1 MYIGEYERRKKL
13 KLIQQDKDKTGL
25 TKVVV
30 ALQDQMM
37 ENDDKR
43 KWKME
48 NGKMKNGEWWER
60 MNERYQMLKKCFINQ
75 PRLSKFSKT
84 SDLVNQFLL
93 LSNP

>member
-48 NGKMKNGEWWER
+48 KWKMENDGRK
-60 MNERYQMLKKCFINQ
+60 MFYQPTKVVEVLQDQRSRAPVPSPQQSIMSLGVLTLC
-75 PRLSKFSKT
+75 
-84 SDLVNQFLL
+84 
-93 LSNP
+93 

>member
-43 KWKME
+43 NGTWKNAKWRM
-48 NGKMKNGEWWER
+48 MGEDE
-60 MNERYQMLKKCFINQ
+60 
-75 PRLSKFSKT
+75 
-84 SDLVNQFLL
+84 
-93 LSNP
+93 

>member
-13 KLIQQDKDKTGL
+13 KLIQLDKDKTGL

-48 NGKMKNGEWWER
+48 NDGTG
-60 MNERYQMLKKCFINQ
+60 
-75 PRLSKFSKT
+75 
-84 SDLVNQFLL
+84 
-93 LSNP
+93 

>member
-1 MYIGEYERRKKL
+1 MKEKKL

-48 NGKMKNGEWWER
+48 NKENGEWWER
-60 MNERYQMLKKCFINQ
+60 MNETYQI
-75 PRLSKFSKT
+75 
-84 SDLVNQFLL
+84 
-93 LSNP
+93 

>member
-48 NGKMKNGEWWER
+48 KWKMENDRRG
-60 MNERYQMLKKCFINQ
+60 
-75 PRLSKFSKT
+75 
-84 SDLVNQFLL
+84 
-93 LSNP
+93 